1 MQEQGHRKKSLRKPT
16 TIKKQ
21 PKKNTKSTMDK
32 RDQEGRSRME
42 MDKGHTQG
50 HRGRGDDVMAP
61 SKLFT

>member
-1 MQEQGHRKKSLRKPT
+1 MEEQSDRKKRIRKPT

-50 HRGRGDDVMAP
+50 HRGRDDDVMAP
-61 SKLFT
+61 SKLST